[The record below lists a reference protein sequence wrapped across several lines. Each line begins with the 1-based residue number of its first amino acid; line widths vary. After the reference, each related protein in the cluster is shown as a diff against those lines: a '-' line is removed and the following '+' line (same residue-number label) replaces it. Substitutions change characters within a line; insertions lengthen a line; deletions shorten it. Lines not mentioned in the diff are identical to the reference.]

1 MKTYIDK
8 IHESEI
14 YALDQTINVWKKIL
28 DKKDALMTR
37 ETYLVNLKVA
47 YANST
52 SMKGNCILCEH
63 YGNCETCVL
72 KSCYSGEAIY
82 ANILKAIES
91 SDSVMFV
98 CYVERLISKCY
109 VRIRELTEIRRIELC
124 FKYRGEALADEENAL
139 SVAIDIYLY
148 LQYHPE
154 TMFQYNTLRQAKI
167 AVFPF
172 ANNWCAECPLCEYYD
187 MNCDRCAL
195 RSCSDGSAYEQLRV
209 EYREPDLHKFVSGCA
224 EIINR
229 CYNRLEELGGK
240 ENDQI

>member
-8 IHESEI
+8 IHESEV
-14 YALDQTINVWKKIL
+14 YALDQTIKVWKKIL
-28 DKKDALMTR
+28 DKKDVLMAR

-63 YGNCETCVL
+63 YGICETCVL
-72 KSCYSGEAIY
+72 KSCYTGEAIY
-82 ANILKAIES
+82 SNILEAIES

-109 VRIRELTEIRRIELC
+109 SRIRELTEIRRTELC

-139 SVAIDIYLY
+139 IVAIDMYLY

-154 TMFQYNTLRQAKI
+154 TMFQYTTLRTAKI

-172 ANNWCAECPLCEYYD
+172 TTKWFAECTLCEYYD
-187 MNCDRCAL
+187 MNCDCCPL
-195 RSCSDGSAYEQLRV
+195 RSCGDDSAYEHV
-209 EYREPDLHKFVSGCA
+209 CAGYRKHDLHKFVWGCE
-224 EIINR
+224 EIIKH
-229 CYNRLEELGGK
+229 CYNRLEEL
-240 ENDQI
+240 EERA